1 MICAECGASIPDH
14 VQFCPKCGTK
24 VGAVP
29 ASSPSTKRCLMCGE
43 DNPISAKFCKAD
55 AYTFP
60 PVGQAPPMDLKEP
73 KDALSCPKCGTSY
86 PLTAQFCRKD
96 GTALKGAPA
105 PLPEAKPPS
114 PHEETVQSPDKE
126 GVLPV
131 REEANRTVLAE
142 VATPRESKHTGA
154 KQDSM
159 SDALTTV
166 HEKVSSPPPSPS
178 PPGGRQIKVAAQPD
192 IVDVRAGV
200 VKRRSRSW
208 LWPVAAGAALLL
220 LGGAGYLYYAG
231 FFGKDPTN
239 VQMKLDAELKA
250 QGLDNLSVAIDKDW
264 VVTVSGSVEN
274 QTDKGR
280 ALGIVESN
288 KDIRHVDDRI
298 VVVTAQGGS
307 VETVPEYPGA
317 QSPSMKKVEELI
329 KQGTFE

>member
-1 MICAECGASIPDH
+1 
-14 VQFCPKCGTK
+14 
-24 VGAVP
+24 
-29 ASSPSTKRCLMCGE
+29 
-43 DNPISAKFCKAD
+43 
-55 AYTFP
+55 
-60 PVGQAPPMDLKEP
+60 
-73 KDALSCPKCGTSY
+73 
-86 PLTAQFCRKD
+86 
-96 GTALKGAPA
+96 
-105 PLPEAKPPS
+105 
-114 PHEETVQSPDKE
+114 
-126 GVLPV
+126 
-131 REEANRTVLAE
+131 
-142 VATPRESKHTGA
+142 
-154 KQDSM
+154 M